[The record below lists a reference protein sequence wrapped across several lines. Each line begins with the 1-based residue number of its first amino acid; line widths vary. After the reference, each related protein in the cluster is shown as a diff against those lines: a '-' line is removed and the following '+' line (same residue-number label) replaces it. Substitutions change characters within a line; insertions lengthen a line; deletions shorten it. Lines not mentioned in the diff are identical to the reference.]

1 MTTGELVTDLR
12 THAAVL
18 PSSATWTALI
28 GEWCMK
34 AVHTAL
40 EIHLWLNLTVAAEG
54 SRGWPMLTVWP
65 GTLAARTAWWATRT
79 PGRESGQF

>member
-1 MTTGELVTDLR
+1 MTAGELVADLR

-40 EIHLWLNLTVAAEG
+40 EMHLWPDLTVTAEG
-54 SRGWPMLTVWP
+54 SRGWAVLTVWP
-65 GTLAARTAWWATRT
+65 GTLAARTAWWAR
-79 PGRESGQF
+79 PGRDGF